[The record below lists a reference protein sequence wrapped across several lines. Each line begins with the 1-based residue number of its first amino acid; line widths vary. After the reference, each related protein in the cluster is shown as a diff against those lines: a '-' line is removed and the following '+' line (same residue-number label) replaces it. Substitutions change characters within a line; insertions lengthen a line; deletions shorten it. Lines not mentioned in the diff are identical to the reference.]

1 MDRRE
6 KDNEG
11 VGDQKEGDDCNGR
24 LFIVKR
30 DGTELKQQLNTQ

>member
-30 DGTELKQQLNTQ
+30 DTVPSSNDG